1 MLSVLAGGDCVGGRL
16 LWCVCVQT
24 CAGRCMVDPVHG
36 ARTSQGSR
44 ACAGSGEYTC
54 MT

>member
-1 MLSVLAGGDCVGGRL
+1 MLRVLAEGDCVGGRP
-16 LWCVCVQT
+16 LWGVCVCVQA

-44 ACAGSGEYTC
+44 ACAGSRE
-54 MT
+54 